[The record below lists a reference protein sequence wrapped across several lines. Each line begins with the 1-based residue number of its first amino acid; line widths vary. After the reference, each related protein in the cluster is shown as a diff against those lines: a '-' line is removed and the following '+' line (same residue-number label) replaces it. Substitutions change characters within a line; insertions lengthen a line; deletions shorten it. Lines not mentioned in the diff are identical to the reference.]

1 MNDRATGAGTELA
14 GDDLQT
20 LKQLSGGY
28 RAVRAEL
35 GKVIVGQDEVIEQ
48 LMIAIFAQGH
58 CLLEGVP
65 GLAKTLMV
73 STLAR
78 TLNLDFSRIQFTP
91 DLMPSDIVG
100 TEVIQEDKQT
110 GAREFKFL
118 KGPVFSNVILADE
131 INRTPP
137 KTQAALLEAM
147 QEKQVTI
154 GGQKNTLPA
163 PFFVLAT
170 QNPIEQEGTYTLPEA
185 QQDRFMFK
193 VFVKYPSYEEE
204 FRIAETTTAKADAEV
219 SQVLGGEDILKLQQL
234 VRKIPVASHVIHF
247 ALRLVRATRV
257 LEDDCPDFVRE
268 SISWGA
274 GPRGVQNLLL
284 GAKARAALEGR
295 SFASTDDV
303 RAVAKPVLRHRV
315 ITNYSAESAGVTS
328 DAVIDRLLEE
338 LPERSDG
345 DQVAPEL
352 APAFSS

>member
-1 MNDRATGAGTELA
+1 MNNPAEQAA
-14 GDDLQT
+14 
-20 LKQLSGGY
+20 LSGDEVKALEKLSEAY
-28 RAVRAEL
+28 KSVRGEL
-35 GKVIVGQDEVIEQ
+35 SKVIVGQNEVIEQ
-48 LMIAIFAQGH
+48 LMIAIFARGH

-65 GLAKTLMV
+65 GLAKTLMI

-100 TEVIQEDKQT
+100 TEVIQEDKTT
-110 GAREFKFL
+110 GSREFKFL
-118 KGPVFSNVILADE
+118 QGPVFSNIVLADE

-154 GGQKNTLPA
+154 GGERRALPS

-193 VFVKYPSYEEE
+193 VFVKYPSYDEE
-204 FRIAETTTAKADAEV
+204 FQIAATTTSDVSADV
-219 SQVLGGEDILKLQQL
+219 NQVLSGEDILRLQEL
-234 VRKIPVASHVIHF
+234 VRRVPVPAHLIHF
-247 ALRLVRATRV
+247 ALRIVRATRV
-257 LEDDCPDFVRE
+257 LEGDCPEFIQE
-268 SISWGA
+268 SVSWGA

-284 GAKARAALEGR
+284 GCKARAVLEGR
-295 SFASTDDV
+295 SYATTEDL

-315 ITNYSAESAGVTS
+315 ITNFNAESSGITS
-328 DAVIDRLLEE
+328 DDVIDRLLAEI
-338 LPERSDG
+338 PERSEG
-345 DQVAPEL
+345 DQMAPEL
-352 APAFSS
+352 AKAF

>member
-1 MNDRATGAGTELA
+1 MNNPVEQAA
-14 GDDLQT
+14 
-20 LKQLSGGY
+20 LSGDEVKALEKLSEAY
-28 RAVRAEL
+28 KSVRGEL
-35 GKVIVGQDEVIEQ
+35 SKVIVGQNEVIEQ
-48 LMIAIFAQGH
+48 LMIAIFARGH

-65 GLAKTLMV
+65 GLAKTLMI

-100 TEVIQEDKQT
+100 TEVIQEDKAT
-110 GAREFKFL
+110 GSREFKFL
-118 KGPVFSNVILADE
+118 QGPVFSNIVLADE

-154 GGQKNTLPA
+154 GGERRALPT

-193 VFVKYPSYEEE
+193 VFVKYPSYDEE
-204 FRIAETTTAKADAEV
+204 FQIAATTTSDVSADV
-219 SQVLGGEDILKLQQL
+219 NQVLSGEDILRLQEL
-234 VRKIPVASHVIHF
+234 VRRVPVPAHLIHF
-247 ALRLVRATRV
+247 ALRIVRATRV
-257 LEDDCPDFVRE
+257 LEGDCPEFIQE
-268 SISWGA
+268 SVSWGA

-284 GAKARAALEGR
+284 GCKARAVLEGR
-295 SFASTDDV
+295 SYATTEDL

-315 ITNYSAESAGVTS
+315 ITNFNAESSGITS
-328 DAVIDRLLEE
+328 DDVIDRLLAEI
-338 LPERSDG
+338 PERSEG
-345 DQVAPEL
+345 DQMAPEL
-352 APAFSS
+352 AKAF

>member
-1 MNDRATGAGTELA
+1 MNNPVEQAA
-14 GDDLQT
+14 
-20 LKQLSGGY
+20 LSGDEVKALEKLSEAY
-28 RAVRAEL
+28 KSVRGEL
-35 GKVIVGQDEVIEQ
+35 SKVIVGQNEVIEQ
-48 LMIAIFAQGH
+48 LMIAIFARGH

-65 GLAKTLMV
+65 GLAKTLMI

-100 TEVIQEDKQT
+100 TEVIQEDKTT
-110 GAREFKFL
+110 GSREFKFL
-118 KGPVFSNVILADE
+118 QGPVFSNIVLADE

-154 GGQKNTLPA
+154 GGERRALPS

-193 VFVKYPSYEEE
+193 VFVKYPSYDEE
-204 FRIAETTTAKADAEV
+204 FQIAATTTSDV
-219 SQVLGGEDILKLQQL
+219 SVDVNQVLSGEDILRLQEL
-234 VRKIPVASHVIHF
+234 VRRVPVPAHLIHF
-247 ALRLVRATRV
+247 ALRIVRATRV
-257 LEDDCPDFVRE
+257 LEGDCPEFIQE
-268 SISWGA
+268 SVSWGA

-284 GAKARAALEGR
+284 GCKARAVLEGR
-295 SFASTDDV
+295 SYATTEDL

-315 ITNYSAESAGVTS
+315 ITNFNAESSGITS
-328 DAVIDRLLEE
+328 DDVIDRLLAEI
-338 LPERSDG
+338 PERSEG
-345 DQVAPEL
+345 DQMAPEL
-352 APAFSS
+352 AKAF

>member
-1 MNDRATGAGTELA
+1 MNNPVEQAA
-14 GDDLQT
+14 
-20 LKQLSGGY
+20 LSGDEVKALEKLSEAY
-28 RAVRAEL
+28 KSVRGEL
-35 GKVIVGQDEVIEQ
+35 SKVIVGQNEVIEQ
-48 LMIAIFAQGH
+48 LMIAIFARGH

-65 GLAKTLMV
+65 GLAKTLMI

-100 TEVIQEDKQT
+100 TEVIQEDKTT
-110 GAREFKFL
+110 GSREFKFL
-118 KGPVFSNVILADE
+118 KGPVFSNIVLADE

-154 GGQKNTLPA
+154 GGERRALPS

-193 VFVKYPSYEEE
+193 VFVKYPSYDEE
-204 FRIAETTTAKADAEV
+204 FQIAATTTSDISTDV
-219 SQVLGGEDILKLQQL
+219 NQVLSGEDILRLQEL
-234 VRKIPVASHVIHF
+234 VRRVPVPAHLIHF
-247 ALRLVRATRV
+247 ALRIVRATRV
-257 LEDDCPDFVRE
+257 LEGDCPEFIQE
-268 SISWGA
+268 SVSWGA

-284 GAKARAALEGR
+284 GCKARAVLEGR
-295 SFASTDDV
+295 SYSTTEDL

-315 ITNYSAESAGVTS
+315 ITNFNAESSGITS
-328 DAVIDRLLEE
+328 DDVIDRLLAEI
-338 LPERSDG
+338 PERSEG
-345 DQVAPEL
+345 DQMAPEL
-352 APAFSS
+352 AKAF